1 MCNISTFFSIPLR
14 FLLTSRLKRRTESQN
29 IEEHRIKQE
38 DVIINIVALKDLF
51 SKYKIPFTNTITKG
65 KDRLKID
72 PRDTLFI
79 IDSHMLQVL
88 LLINLSKAVFKGIY
102 VIYSLYF
109 IEITSFSKYILHKL
123 LFWCVKIDYCVIW
136 KAVWYAKSLQFND
149 VLVYDYFK
157 NPQLTGLW
165 FFLSTGSSWNIQ
177 VQLLV

>member
-1 MCNISTFFSIPLR
+1 M
-14 FLLTSRLKRRTESQN
+14 SRLKRRTESQN

-51 SKYKIPFTNTITKG
+51 SEYKIPFTNTITKG

-123 LFWCVKIDYCVIW
+123 LF
-136 KAVWYAKSLQFND
+136 
-149 VLVYDYFK
+149 
-157 NPQLTGLW
+157 
-165 FFLSTGSSWNIQ
+165 
-177 VQLLV
+177 